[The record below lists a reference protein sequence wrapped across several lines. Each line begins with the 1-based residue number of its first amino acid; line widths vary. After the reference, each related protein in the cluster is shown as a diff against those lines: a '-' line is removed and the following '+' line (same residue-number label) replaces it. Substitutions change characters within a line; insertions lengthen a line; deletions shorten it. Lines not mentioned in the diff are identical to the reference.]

1 MKQINNM
8 TLTNKVILY
17 TAIISFCLFVVIFLQ
32 TLMDINAYYKQQH
45 KIISD
50 FNMQK
55 LNEKKLAAEDKRL
68 NKTRLKFFS
77 VVFILIL
84 IFIFA

>member
-1 MKQINNM
+1 
-8 TLTNKVILY
+8 
-17 TAIISFCLFVVIFLQ
+17 
-32 TLMDINAYYKQQH
+32 MDINYYYKQQH

-55 LNEKKLAAEDKRL
+55 LNEKKLLAEDKRL
-68 NKTRLKFFS
+68 NKIRIRFIS

-84 IFIFA
+84 ILILT

>member
-1 MKQINNM
+1 
-8 TLTNKVILY
+8 
-17 TAIISFCLFVVIFLQ
+17 
-32 TLMDINAYYKQQH
+32 MDINAYYKQQH

-55 LNEKKLAAEDKRL
+55 LNEKKTYSEDKRL
-68 NKTRLKFFS
+68 NKTRLKFIS

-84 IFIFA
+84 ILILG

>member
-1 MKQINNM
+1 M
-8 TLTNKVILY
+8 TNTNKIILY

-32 TLMDINAYYKQQH
+32 TLMDINYYYKQQH

-68 NKTRLKFFS
+68 NKIRLKFLS

>member
-1 MKQINNM
+1 M
-8 TLTNKVILY
+8 TNTNKIILY
-17 TAIISFCLFVVIFLQ
+17 TAIILFCLFVVIFLQ

-55 LNEKKLAAEDKRL
+55 LNEKKWAAEDKRL
-68 NKTRLKFFS
+68 NKIRIKFLS
-77 VVFILIL
+77 VIFILII
-84 IFIFA
+84 IFILT

>member
-1 MKQINNM
+1 M
-8 TLTNKVILY
+8 TSINKVILY

-32 TLMDINAYYKQQH
+32 ILMDINAYYKQQH

-55 LNEKKLAAEDKRL
+55 LNEKKTSTENKSL
-68 NKTRLKFFS
+68 NKIIIK
-77 VVFILIL
+77 FILKIHMVIGKKTNL
-84 IFIFA
+84 IKITI

>member
-1 MKQINNM
+1 M

-17 TAIISFCLFVVIFLQ
+17 ISIISFCLWVAIFLQ
-32 TLMDINAYYKQQH
+32 TLMDINYYYKQQH

-55 LNEKKLAAEDKRL
+55 LNEKKTAAENKRF
-68 NKTRLKFFS
+68 NKVRLKFVS
-77 VVFILIL
+77 VVFILVL
-84 IFIFA
+84 IFVLA